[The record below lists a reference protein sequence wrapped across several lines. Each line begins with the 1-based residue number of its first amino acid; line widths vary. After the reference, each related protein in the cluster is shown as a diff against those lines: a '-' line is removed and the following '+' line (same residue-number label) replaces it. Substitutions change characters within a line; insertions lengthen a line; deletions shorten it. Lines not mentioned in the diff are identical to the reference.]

1 MNAEGEIKDDNKNFI
16 IDNNNNNNNKN
27 INNKEDLQL
36 KAKENLLK
44 TNKEN

>member
-16 IDNNNNNNNKN
+16 IDNNNNN
-27 INNKEDLQL
+27 INNKEELQL

-44 TNKEN
+44 TNKKN